1 MNTKQ
6 KRDLFIYI
14 ATICIIIIL
23 LIIFTIYYIQQN
35 YKESLYTYT
44 NQVIAKI
51 VEKYPDQEEEIIKEI
66 FLNDTSS
73 ENANIGSNNLE
84 DLNNLN
90 NIDNMDN
97 SDNSQNTEDILSKYG
112 FDAETIDIENRNFEI
127 ITKLFFI
134 FSMIF
139 AIGIVGIILVYTIY
153 IRKQNQKLKNL
164 DNYCKEIL
172 KGNYLLDLKEEDES
186 DFSKLKNDIYDMT
199 VMLKEKNGLL
209 EKNNKDI
216 EKLIA
221 DISHQLKTPLT
232 SLNLINDILYTD
244 LPEEKKIEFLDS
256 SQKELEKI
264 NWLIKTVLN
273 IAKLDSKTLIL
284 AKNNEN
290 AYNLCLEVKNNFKA
304 MCEIHH
310 ANIEIVSNKEETI
323 NCDKKWTIEAMNN
336 IVKNAI
342 EHGAKNITIKIE
354 ENTIYTKIIIRDNG
368 EGIDKEDLGHIFDR
382 FYKAKNSKESS
393 LGIGLAF
400 CKSII
405 RNQDGDI
412 RVKSSK
418 KEKDTWTEFTIKLYK

>member
-6 KRDLFIYI
+6 KRKLSIYI
-14 ATICIIIIL
+14 GIILIATIL
-23 LIIFTIYYIQQN
+23 LIIFTIYYIQKN
-35 YKESLYTYT
+35 YRESLYLYT
-44 NQVIAKI
+44 NKVISEITK
-51 VEKYPDQEEEIIKEI
+51 EHPEQEEKIIEEV
-66 FLNDTSS
+66 FLNNSIEE
-73 ENANIGSNNLE
+73 ENI
-84 DLNNLN
+84 
-90 NIDNMDN
+90 
-97 SDNSQNTEDILSKYG
+97 EDILSKYG
-112 FDAETIDIENRNFEI
+112 FNEENIDIANDNFKSI
-127 ITKLFFI
+127 DKLIFMFSLIFI
-134 FSMIF
+134 
-139 AIGIVGIILVYTIY
+139 IGILGIIGLYTIY
-153 IRKQNQKLKNL
+153 IRKQNQKLKKL
-164 DNYCKEIL
+164 DDYCKEIL
-172 KGNYLLDLKEEDES
+172 KGNYLLDLKEQDES

-199 VMLKEKNGLL
+199 IMLKEKNSLL

-244 LPEEKKIEFLDS
+244 LPEEKKKEFLDS

-284 AKNNEN
+284 DKKNEN
-290 AYNLCLEVKNNFKA
+290 AYHLCLEVKNNFKA
-304 MCEIHH
+304 MCEINQ
-310 ANIEIVSNKEETI
+310 ADIEIISNKNETI

-342 EHGAKNITIKIE
+342 EHGAKTITIKLE
-354 ENTIYTKIIIRDNG
+354 ENTMYTKITIRDNG

-418 KEKDTWTEFTIKLYK
+418 KEKDTWTEFMIKLYK

>member
-6 KRDLFIYI
+6 KRNLYICI

-23 LIIFTIYYIQQN
+23 LIIFTVYYVQQN

-73 ENANIGSNNLE
+73 ENVNIDSNNS
-84 DLNNLN
+84 NNPN
-90 NIDNMDN
+90 KDNMDNMDN

-112 FDAETIDIENRNFEI
+112 FDAETIDIKNRNFEI
-127 ITKLFFI
+127 ITKLI
-134 FSMIF
+134 FMFSIIF
-139 AIGIVGIILVYTIY
+139 AIGILGIVLVYTIY
-153 IRKQNQKLKNL
+153 IRKQNKKLKNL

-186 DFSKLKNDIYDMT
+186 DFSRLKNDIYDMT
-199 VMLKEKNGLL
+199 ITLKEKNGLL

-304 MCEIHH
+304 MCEINH

-418 KEKDTWTEFTIKLYK
+418 KEKDTWTEFTIKLYN

>member
-6 KRDLFIYI
+6 KRNLFIYI
-14 ATICIIIIL
+14 DTICIIIIL

-35 YKESLYTYT
+35 YKESLYNYT
-44 NQVIAKI
+44 NQVVAKI

-73 ENANIGSNNLE
+73 ENANIDSNNLE

-97 SDNSQNTEDILSKYG
+97 SDNSQNSEDILSKYG

-127 ITKLFFI
+127 ITKLI
-134 FSMIF
+134 FVFSIIF

-172 KGNYLLDLKEEDES
+172 KGNYVLDLKEEDES

-199 VMLKEKNGLL
+199 IMLKEKNGLL

-342 EHGAKNITIKIE
+342 EHGAKTITIQLE
-354 ENTIYTKIIIRDNG
+354 ENTMYTKVSIKDDG

-405 RNQDGDI
+405 RNQNGDI

-418 KEKDTWTEFTIKLYK
+418 KENDSWTEFVIKLYK

>member
-6 KRDLFIYI
+6 KRNLFISMI
-14 ATICIIIIL
+14 VLLMAIIL
-23 LIIFTIYYIQQN
+23 LTIFTIYDIQKN
-35 YKESLYTYT
+35 YKESLYAYT

-51 VEKYPDQEEEIIKEI
+51 VEEYPEQEEEIVQKI
-66 FLNDTSS
+66 FLNNQEDD
-73 ENANIGSNNLE
+73 ENI
-84 DLNNLN
+84 
-90 NIDNMDN
+90 
-97 SDNSQNTEDILSKYG
+97 EDILSKYG
-112 FDAETIDIENRNFEI
+112 FSNENIDIGNTQFQI
-127 ITKLFFI
+127 IDKVILL
-134 FSMIF
+134 F
-139 AIGIVGIILVYTIY
+139 AIFFSIAILGVICIYALY
-153 IRKQNQKLKNL
+153 IRKQNKKLKEL
-164 DNYCKEIL
+164 DAYCKEIL
-172 KGNYLLDLKEEDES
+172 KGNYIIDLKEQDES

-199 VMLKEKNGLL
+199 IMLKEKNSLL
-209 EKNNKDI
+209 EKNNKAI
-216 EKLIA
+216 ERLIA

-244 LPEEKKIEFLDS
+244 LPEEKKKEFLDS

-284 AKNNEN
+284 DKKNEN
-290 AYNLCLEVKNNFKA
+290 AYYLCLEVKNNFKA

-310 ANIEIVSNKEETI
+310 ANIEIISNKEESI

-342 EHGAKNITIKIE
+342 EHGAKTITIQLE
-354 ENTIYTKIIIRDNG
+354 ENTMYTKVSIKDDG

-418 KEKDTWTEFTIKLYK
+418 KEKDTWTEFVIKLYK

>member
-6 KRDLFIYI
+6 KRKLSIYI
-14 ATICIIIIL
+14 GIILIATIL
-23 LIIFTIYYIQQN
+23 LIIFTIYYIQKN
-35 YKESLYTYT
+35 YRESLYLYT
-44 NQVIAKI
+44 NKVISEITK
-51 VEKYPDQEEEIIKEI
+51 EHPEQEEKIIEEV
-66 FLNDTSS
+66 FLNNSIEE
-73 ENANIGSNNLE
+73 ENI
-84 DLNNLN
+84 
-90 NIDNMDN
+90 
-97 SDNSQNTEDILSKYG
+97 EDILSKYG
-112 FDAETIDIENRNFEI
+112 FNEENIDIVNDNFKSI
-127 ITKLFFI
+127 DKLIFMFSLIFI
-134 FSMIF
+134 
-139 AIGIVGIILVYTIY
+139 IGILGIIGLYTIY
-153 IRKQNQKLKNL
+153 IRKQNQKLKKL
-164 DNYCKEIL
+164 DDYCKEIL
-172 KGNYLLDLKEEDES
+172 KGNYLLDLKEQDES

-199 VMLKEKNGLL
+199 IMLKEKNSLL

-244 LPEEKKIEFLDS
+244 LPEEKKKEFLDS

-284 AKNNEN
+284 DKKNEN
-290 AYNLCLEVKNNFKA
+290 AYHLCLEVKNNFKA
-304 MCEIHH
+304 MCEI
-310 ANIEIVSNKEETI
+310 NQVDIEIISNKNETI

-342 EHGAKNITIKIE
+342 EHGAKTITIKLE
-354 ENTIYTKIIIRDNG
+354 ENTMYTKITIRDNG

-382 FYKAKNSKESS
+382 FYKAKNSKENS

-418 KEKDTWTEFTIKLYK
+418 KEEDSWTEFMIKLYK

>member
-6 KRDLFIYI
+6 KRNLFISMI
-14 ATICIIIIL
+14 VLLMAIIL
-23 LIIFTIYYIQQN
+23 LTIFTIYDIQKN
-35 YKESLYTYT
+35 YKESLYAYT

-51 VEKYPDQEEEIIKEI
+51 VEEYPEQEEEIVQKI
-66 FLNDTSS
+66 FLNNQEDD
-73 ENANIGSNNLE
+73 ENI
-84 DLNNLN
+84 
-90 NIDNMDN
+90 
-97 SDNSQNTEDILSKYG
+97 EDILSKYG
-112 FDAETIDIENRNFEI
+112 FSNENIDIGNTQFQI
-127 ITKLFFI
+127 IDKVILL
-134 FSMIF
+134 F
-139 AIGIVGIILVYTIY
+139 AIFFSIAILGVICIYALY
-153 IRKQNQKLKNL
+153 IRKQNKKLKEL
-164 DNYCKEIL
+164 DAYCKEIL
-172 KGNYLLDLKEEDES
+172 KGNYIIDLKEQDES

-199 VMLKEKNGLL
+199 IMLKEKNSLL
-209 EKNNKDI
+209 EKNNKAI
-216 EKLIA
+216 ERLIA

-244 LPEEKKIEFLDS
+244 LPEEKKKEFLDS

-284 AKNNEN
+284 DKKNEN
-290 AYNLCLEVKNNFKA
+290 AYYLCLEVKNNFKV

-310 ANIEIVSNKEETI
+310 ANIEIISNKEESI

-342 EHGAKNITIKIE
+342 EHGAKTITIQLE
-354 ENTIYTKIIIRDNG
+354 ENTMYTKVSIKDDG

-382 FYKAKNSKESS
+382 FYKAKNSKENS

-418 KEKDTWTEFTIKLYK
+418 KEKDTWTEFVIKLYK

>member
-6 KRDLFIYI
+6 KRNLFISMI
-14 ATICIIIIL
+14 VLLMAIIL
-23 LIIFTIYYIQQN
+23 LTIFTIYDIQKN
-35 YKESLYTYT
+35 YKESLYAYT

-51 VEKYPDQEEEIIKEI
+51 VEEYPEQEEEIVQNI
-66 FLNDTSS
+66 FLNNQEDD
-73 ENANIGSNNLE
+73 ENI
-84 DLNNLN
+84 
-90 NIDNMDN
+90 
-97 SDNSQNTEDILSKYG
+97 EDILSKYG
-112 FDAETIDIENRNFEI
+112 FSNENIDIGNTQFQI
-127 ITKLFFI
+127 IDKVILL
-134 FSMIF
+134 F
-139 AIGIVGIILVYTIY
+139 AIFFSIAILGIICIYALY
-153 IRKQNQKLKNL
+153 IRKQNKKLKEL
-164 DNYCKEIL
+164 DSYCKEIL
-172 KGNYLLDLKEEDES
+172 KGNYIIDLKEQDES

-199 VMLKEKNGLL
+199 IMLKEKNSLL
-209 EKNNKDI
+209 EKNNKAI

-244 LPEEKKIEFLDS
+244 LSEEKKKEFLDS

-284 AKNNEN
+284 DKKNEN
-290 AYNLCLEVKNNFKA
+290 AYHLCLEVKNNFKA
-304 MCEIHH
+304 MCEINH
-310 ANIEIVSNKEETI
+310 ANIEIISNKEESI

-342 EHGAKNITIKIE
+342 EHGAKTITIQLE
-354 ENTIYTKIIIRDNG
+354 ENTMYTKVSIKDDG

-382 FYKAKNSKESS
+382 FYKAKNSKENS

-418 KEKDTWTEFTIKLYK
+418 KEEDTWTEFTIKLYN

>member
-1 MNTKQ
+1 M
-6 KRDLFIYI
+6 
-14 ATICIIIIL
+14 

-35 YKESLYTYT
+35 YKESLYNYT
-44 NQVIAKI
+44 NQVVAKI

-73 ENANIGSNNLE
+73 ENANIDSNNLE

-97 SDNSQNTEDILSKYG
+97 SDNSQNSEDILSKYG

-127 ITKLFFI
+127 ITKLIFV

-172 KGNYLLDLKEEDES
+172 KGNYVLDLKEEDES

-199 VMLKEKNGLL
+199 IMLKEKNGLL

>member
-6 KRDLFIYI
+6 KRNLFIYI
-14 ATICIIIIL
+14 DTICIIIIL

-35 YKESLYTYT
+35 YKESLYNYT
-44 NQVIAKI
+44 NQVVAKI

-73 ENANIGSNNLE
+73 ENANIDSNNLE

-97 SDNSQNTEDILSKYG
+97 SDNSQNSEDILSKYG

-127 ITKLFFI
+127 ITKLI
-134 FSMIF
+134 FVFSIIF

-199 VMLKEKNGLL
+199 IMLKEKNGLL

-342 EHGAKNITIKIE
+342 EHGAKTITIQLE
-354 ENTIYTKIIIRDNG
+354 ENTMYTKVSIKDDG

-405 RNQDGDI
+405 RNQNGDI

-418 KEKDTWTEFTIKLYK
+418 KENDSWTEFVIKLYK

>member
-6 KRDLFIYI
+6 KRKLSIYI
-14 ATICIIIIL
+14 GIILIATIL
-23 LIIFTIYYIQQN
+23 LIIFTIYYIQKN
-35 YKESLYTYT
+35 YRESLYLYT
-44 NQVIAKI
+44 NKVISEITK
-51 VEKYPDQEEEIIKEI
+51 EHPEQEEKIIEEV
-66 FLNDTSS
+66 FLNNSIEE
-73 ENANIGSNNLE
+73 ENI
-84 DLNNLN
+84 
-90 NIDNMDN
+90 
-97 SDNSQNTEDILSKYG
+97 EDILSKYG
-112 FDAETIDIENRNFEI
+112 FNEENIDIVNDNFKSI
-127 ITKLFFI
+127 DKLIFMFSLIFI
-134 FSMIF
+134 
-139 AIGIVGIILVYTIY
+139 IGILGIIGLYTIY
-153 IRKQNQKLKNL
+153 IRKQNQKLKKL
-164 DNYCKEIL
+164 DDYCKEIL
-172 KGNYLLDLKEEDES
+172 KGNYLLDLKEQDES

-199 VMLKEKNGLL
+199 IMLKEKNSLL

-244 LPEEKKIEFLDS
+244 LPEEKKKEFLDS

-284 AKNNEN
+284 DKKNEN
-290 AYNLCLEVKNNFKA
+290 AYHLCLEVKNNFKA
-304 MCEIHH
+304 MCEINQ
-310 ANIEIVSNKEETI
+310 ADIEIISNKNETI

-342 EHGAKNITIKIE
+342 EHGAKTITIKLE
-354 ENTIYTKIIIRDNG
+354 ENTMYTKITIRDNG

-382 FYKAKNSKESS
+382 FYKAKNSKENS

-418 KEKDTWTEFTIKLYK
+418 KEEDSWTEFMIKLYKKGINEIKDFDTQEKITTEYL

>member
-6 KRDLFIYI
+6 KRNLFISMI
-14 ATICIIIIL
+14 VLLMAIIL
-23 LIIFTIYYIQQN
+23 LTIFTIYDIQKN

-51 VEKYPDQEEEIIKEI
+51 VEEYPEQEEEIVQKI
-66 FLNDTSS
+66 FLNNQ
-73 ENANIGSNNLE
+73 ENDENI
-84 DLNNLN
+84 
-90 NIDNMDN
+90 
-97 SDNSQNTEDILSKYG
+97 EDILSKYG
-112 FDAETIDIENRNFEI
+112 FSNENIDIGNTQFQI
-127 ITKLFFI
+127 IDKVILL
-134 FSMIF
+134 F
-139 AIGIVGIILVYTIY
+139 AIFFSIAILGVICIYALY
-153 IRKQNQKLKNL
+153 IRKQNKKLKEL
-164 DNYCKEIL
+164 DAYCKEIL
-172 KGNYLLDLKEEDES
+172 KGNYIIDLKEQDES

-199 VMLKEKNGLL
+199 IMLKEKNSLL
-209 EKNNKDI
+209 EKNNKAI
-216 EKLIA
+216 ERLIA

-244 LPEEKKIEFLDS
+244 LPEEKKKEFLDS

-284 AKNNEN
+284 DKKNEN
-290 AYNLCLEVKNNFKA
+290 AYYLCLEVKNNFKA

-310 ANIEIVSNKEETI
+310 ANIEIISNKEESI

-342 EHGAKNITIKIE
+342 EHGAKTITIQLE
-354 ENTIYTKIIIRDNG
+354 ENTMYTKVSIKDDG

-382 FYKAKNSKESS
+382 FYKAKNSKENS

-418 KEKDTWTEFTIKLYK
+418 KEKDTWTEFVIKLYK

>member
-6 KRDLFIYI
+6 KRNLFIYI
-14 ATICIIIIL
+14 TILLIIIIL
-23 LIIFTIYYIQQN
+23 LAIFAIYCIQKN
-35 YKESLYTYT
+35 YKESLYEYT
-44 NQVIAKI
+44 NQVIVKI
-51 VEKYPDQEEEIIKEI
+51 VEEYPEQEEEIVKNI
-66 FLNDTSS
+66 FLNNQ
-73 ENANIGSNNLE
+73 ENHENV
-84 DLNNLN
+84 
-90 NIDNMDN
+90 
-97 SDNSQNTEDILSKYG
+97 EDILSKYG
-112 FDAETIDIENRNFEI
+112 FSAENIDIENTQFEI
-127 ITKLFFI
+127 IYKVIILFSIFFI
-134 FSMIF
+134 I
-139 AIGIVGIILVYTIY
+139 ATLGVICIYAIY
-153 IRKQNQKLKNL
+153 IRKQNQKLKDL
-164 DNYCKEIL
+164 DAYCKEIL
-172 KGNYLLDLKEEDES
+172 KGNYIIDLKEQDES

-199 VMLKEKNGLL
+199 IMLKEKNSLL

-244 LPEEKKIEFLDS
+244 LPEKKKKEFLDS

-284 AKNNEN
+284 DKKNEN
-290 AYNLCLEVKNNFKA
+290 AYYLCLEVKNNFKA
-304 MCEIHH
+304 MCEINH
-310 ANIEIVSNKEETI
+310 ADIEIVSNKEEMI

-342 EHGAKNITIKIE
+342 EHGAKIITIKLE
-354 ENTIYTKIIIRDNG
+354 ENTMYTKISIRDNG

-382 FYKAKNSKESS
+382 FYKAKNSKENS

-418 KEKDTWTEFTIKLYK
+418 KEEDSWTEFVMKLYKS

>member
-1 MNTKQ
+1 MSHRQTNLMRQCRTDKRTLCDMTKRRNMNTKQ
-6 KRDLFIYI
+6 KTNLFISMI
-14 ATICIIIIL
+14 VLLMAIIL
-23 LIIFTIYYIQQN
+23 LTIFTIYDIQKN
-35 YKESLYTYT
+35 YKESLYAYT

-51 VEKYPDQEEEIIKEI
+51 VEEYPEQEEEIVQNI
-66 FLNDTSS
+66 FLNNQEDD
-73 ENANIGSNNLE
+73 ENI
-84 DLNNLN
+84 
-90 NIDNMDN
+90 
-97 SDNSQNTEDILSKYG
+97 EDILSKYG
-112 FDAETIDIENRNFEI
+112 FSNENIDIGNTQFQI
-127 ITKLFFI
+127 IDKVILL
-134 FSMIF
+134 F
-139 AIGIVGIILVYTIY
+139 AIFFSIAILGIICIYALY
-153 IRKQNQKLKNL
+153 IRKQNKKLKEL
-164 DNYCKEIL
+164 DSYCKEIL
-172 KGNYLLDLKEEDES
+172 KGNYIIDLKEQDES

-199 VMLKEKNGLL
+199 IMLKEKNSLL
-209 EKNNKDI
+209 EKNNKAI

-244 LPEEKKIEFLDS
+244 LSEEKKKEFLDS

-284 AKNNEN
+284 DKKNEN
-290 AYNLCLEVKNNFKA
+290 AYHLCLEVKNNFKA
-304 MCEIHH
+304 MCEINH
-310 ANIEIVSNKEETI
+310 ANIEIISNKEESI

-342 EHGAKNITIKIE
+342 EHGAKTITIQLE
-354 ENTIYTKIIIRDNG
+354 ENTMYTKVSIKDDG

-382 FYKAKNSKESS
+382 FYKAKNSKENS

-418 KEKDTWTEFTIKLYK
+418 KEKDSWTEFVIKLYK

>member
-1 MNTKQ
+1 M
-6 KRDLFIYI
+6 
-14 ATICIIIIL
+14 

-35 YKESLYTYT
+35 YKESLYNYT
-44 NQVIAKI
+44 NQVVAKI

-73 ENANIGSNNLE
+73 ENANIASNNSNK
-84 DLNNLN
+84 D
-90 NIDNMDN
+90 NIDDMDN

-112 FDAETIDIENRNFEI
+112 FDAETVDIENRNFEI
-127 ITKLFFI
+127 IPKLIFI

-139 AIGIVGIILVYTIY
+139 VIGILGIILVYTIY

-199 VMLKEKNGLL
+199 IMLKEKNGLL

-284 AKNNEN
+284 AKNSEN

-310 ANIEIVSNKEETI
+310 ADIEIVSNKEETI

-342 EHGAKNITIKIE
+342 EHGAKSITIKIE

>member
-6 KRDLFIYI
+6 KRKLSIYI
-14 ATICIIIIL
+14 GIVLIATIL
-23 LIIFTIYYIQQN
+23 LIIFTIYYIQKN
-35 YKESLYTYT
+35 YRESLYLYT
-44 NQVIAKI
+44 NKVISEITK
-51 VEKYPDQEEEIIKEI
+51 EHPEQEEKIIEEV
-66 FLNDTSS
+66 FLNNSIEE
-73 ENANIGSNNLE
+73 ENI
-84 DLNNLN
+84 
-90 NIDNMDN
+90 
-97 SDNSQNTEDILSKYG
+97 EDILSKYG
-112 FDAETIDIENRNFEI
+112 FNEENIDIVNDNFKSI
-127 ITKLFFI
+127 DKLIFMFSLIFI
-134 FSMIF
+134 
-139 AIGIVGIILVYTIY
+139 IGILGIIGLYTIY
-153 IRKQNQKLKNL
+153 IRKQNQKLKKL
-164 DNYCKEIL
+164 DDYCKEIL
-172 KGNYLLDLKEEDES
+172 KGNYLLDLKEQDES

-199 VMLKEKNGLL
+199 IMLKEKNSLL

-244 LPEEKKIEFLDS
+244 LPEEKKKEFLDS

-284 AKNNEN
+284 DKKNEN
-290 AYNLCLEVKNNFKA
+290 AYHLCLEVKNNFKA
-304 MCEIHH
+304 MCEINQ
-310 ANIEIVSNKEETI
+310 ADIEIISNKNETI

-342 EHGAKNITIKIE
+342 EHGAKTITIKLE
-354 ENTIYTKIIIRDNG
+354 ENTMYTKITIRDNG

-418 KEKDTWTEFTIKLYK
+418 KEEDSWTEFMIKLYKKGINEIKDFDTQEKITTEYL

>member
-6 KRDLFIYI
+6 KRNLFICI
-14 ATICIIIIL
+14 ATICITIIL

-35 YKESLYTYT
+35 YKESLYNYT

-73 ENANIGSNNLE
+73 ENANIASNNS
-84 DLNNLN
+84 NK
-90 NIDNMDN
+90 DNMDDMDN

-127 ITKLFFI
+127 IPKLIFI

-139 AIGIVGIILVYTIY
+139 VTGILGIILVYTIY

-199 VMLKEKNGLL
+199 IMLKEKNGLL

-310 ANIEIVSNKEETI
+310 ADIEIVSNKEETI

-342 EHGAKNITIKIE
+342 EHGAKSITIKIE

>member
-6 KRDLFIYI
+6 KRKLSIYI
-14 ATICIIIIL
+14 GIILIVTIL
-23 LIIFTIYYIQQN
+23 LIIFTIYYIQKN
-35 YKESLYTYT
+35 YRESLYLYT
-44 NQVIAKI
+44 NQVISKI
-51 VEKYPDQEEEIIKEI
+51 IEEYPEQEEKIIEEV
-66 FLNDTSS
+66 FLNNSIEDT
-73 ENANIGSNNLE
+73 NI
-84 DLNNLN
+84 
-90 NIDNMDN
+90 
-97 SDNSQNTEDILSKYG
+97 EDILSKYG
-112 FDAETIDIENRNFEI
+112 FNEENIDIVNDNFKSI
-127 ITKLFFI
+127 DKLIFMFSLIFI
-134 FSMIF
+134 
-139 AIGIVGIILVYTIY
+139 IGILGIIGLYTIY
-153 IRKQNQKLKNL
+153 IRKQNQKLKKL
-164 DNYCKEIL
+164 DDYCKEIL
-172 KGNYLLDLKEEDES
+172 KGNYLLDLKEQDES

-199 VMLKEKNGLL
+199 IMLKEKNSLL

-244 LPEEKKIEFLDS
+244 LPEEKKKEFLDS

-284 AKNNEN
+284 DKKNEN
-290 AYNLCLEVKNNFKA
+290 AYHLCLEVKNNFKA
-304 MCEIHH
+304 MCEI
-310 ANIEIVSNKEETI
+310 NQVDIEIISNKNETI

-342 EHGAKNITIKIE
+342 EHGAKTITIKLE
-354 ENTIYTKIIIRDNG
+354 ENAMYTKITIRDNG

-418 KEKDTWTEFTIKLYK
+418 KEEDSWTEFMIKLYK

>member
-35 YKESLYTYT
+35 YKESLYNYT
-44 NQVIAKI
+44 NQVVAKI

-73 ENANIGSNNLE
+73 ENANIDSNNLE

-97 SDNSQNTEDILSKYG
+97 SDNSQNSEDILSKYG

-127 ITKLFFI
+127 ITKLIFV

-172 KGNYLLDLKEEDES
+172 KGNYVLDLKEEDES

-199 VMLKEKNGLL
+199 IMLKEKNGLL

-418 KEKDTWTEFTIKLYK
+418 KEKDTWTEITIKLYK

>member
-6 KRDLFIYI
+6 KRKLSIYI
-14 ATICIIIIL
+14 GIILIATIL
-23 LIIFTIYYIQQN
+23 LIIFTIYYIQKN
-35 YKESLYTYT
+35 YRESLYLYT
-44 NQVIAKI
+44 NKVISEITK
-51 VEKYPDQEEEIIKEI
+51 EHPEQEEKIIEEV
-66 FLNDTSS
+66 FLNNSIEE
-73 ENANIGSNNLE
+73 ENI
-84 DLNNLN
+84 
-90 NIDNMDN
+90 
-97 SDNSQNTEDILSKYG
+97 EDILSKYG
-112 FDAETIDIENRNFEI
+112 FNEENIDIVNDNFKSI
-127 ITKLFFI
+127 DKLIFMFSLIFI
-134 FSMIF
+134 
-139 AIGIVGIILVYTIY
+139 IGILGIIGLYTIY
-153 IRKQNQKLKNL
+153 IRKQNQKLKKL
-164 DNYCKEIL
+164 DDYCKEIL
-172 KGNYLLDLKEEDES
+172 KGNYLLDLKEQDES

-199 VMLKEKNGLL
+199 IMLKEKNSLL

-244 LPEEKKIEFLDS
+244 LPEEKKKEFLDS

-284 AKNNEN
+284 DKKNEN
-290 AYNLCLEVKNNFKA
+290 AYHLCLEVKNNFKA
-304 MCEIHH
+304 MCEINH
-310 ANIEIVSNKEETI
+310 ADIEIISNKEETI

-342 EHGAKNITIKIE
+342 EHGAKTITIKLE
-354 ENTIYTKIIIRDNG
+354 ENTMYTKITIRDNG

-382 FYKAKNSKESS
+382 FYKAKNSKENS

-418 KEKDTWTEFTIKLYK
+418 KEEDSWTEFMIKLYK